1 MSTVCVSGSLIRL
14 ARRHG
19 LTGSPLRRST
29 DRVEAGVTAVLAL
42 LAVALETVVA
52 MGSYQRA
59 QTEASTEAAQQTS
72 VTAVLLTD
80 AVVPLTDSP
89 EQGVAAAP
97 TAVARWPLPN
107 GQQRTAPRW
116 VGADRHAGDRIAIWI
131 DQHGNRVDPP
141 ETPGS
146 MIANA
151 VANGVA
157 LLAGSWVLL
166 GSLWWTAC
174 RVLDQ
179 INASC
184 WDFHWAGTEPDWSR
198 RTRR

>member
-1 MSTVCVSGSLIRL
+1 MSTVCVSGPLIRL

-29 DRVEAGVTAVLAL
+29 DRVEAGVTAVPAM

-59 QTEASTEAAQQTS
+59 QTEAATEAAQQTS

-97 TAVARWPLPN
+97 AALARWPLPN
-107 GQQRTAPRW
+107 VQQRTAPLW
-116 VGADRHAGDRIAIWI
+116 VGCRSPCRGLDRDLNRSARQQRRPTGDTRIH
-131 DQHGNRVDPP
+131 DR
-141 ETPGS
+141 
-146 MIANA
+146 
-151 VANGVA
+151 
-157 LLAGSWVLL
+157 
-166 GSLWWTAC
+166 
-174 RVLDQ
+174 
-179 INASC
+179 
-184 WDFHWAGTEPDWSR
+184 
-198 RTRR
+198 